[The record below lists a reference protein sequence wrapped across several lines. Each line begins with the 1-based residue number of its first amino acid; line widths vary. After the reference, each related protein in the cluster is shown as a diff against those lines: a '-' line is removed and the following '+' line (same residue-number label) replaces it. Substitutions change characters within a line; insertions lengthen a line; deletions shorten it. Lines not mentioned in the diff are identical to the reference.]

1 MPSSTNFK
9 YEELVKTLRQQII
22 RGDRAPLE
30 RLPKRTV
37 LRDRFGLSMVT
48 IQRALDKLA
57 HDGFVRARP
66 GAGTFVVQHPP
77 HLCSYGLV
85 IPSPGLWSRFY
96 KAAQAATKA
105 IETGDTVRF
114 REYYISR
121 EVGSRGD
128 VARLCGDVRN
138 HRLAG
143 LILTGSPPDLADL
156 QGMLDTEQPGI
167 PRVAIENY
175 PESASPMVFA
185 DETSFLDRSVEYLF
199 SRNRRRIAHLYMDF
213 SWVHLEEFEAALSQR
228 GAEVRPYWIQPISVG
243 PVFRGAAHVVNMMMQ
258 LEGDKRP
265 DGLIIHDD
273 NLVEHAV
280 AGLLAAGVKV
290 PDELEVVA
298 KCNFPAPV
306 PSMLPVRHLGSD
318 LRLVMKECLRVIEMQ
333 RRGETPP
340 AKTRLPALFED
351 EIGKGI

>member
-1 MPSSTNFK
+1 
-9 YEELVKTLRQQII
+9 VKPTPKARYRDISAKLRDSIVQ
-22 RGDRAPLE
+22 GVYAPGH
-30 RLPKRTV
+30 RLPTRTE
-37 LRDRFGLSMVT
+37 MVEQYGASVAT
-48 IQRALDKLA
+48 VQRALNSLVD
-57 HDGFVRARP
+57 DGFVYARAR
-66 GAGTFVVQHPP
+66 AGTFVVDKPP
-77 HLCSYGLV
+77 HLCNYGLV

-96 KAAQAATKA
+96 KAAQAATQA

-114 REYYISR
+114 REYHTSR

-128 VARLCGDVRN
+128 MARLCRDVVN

-143 LILTGSPPDLADL
+143 LILTGSPLDLTDL
-156 QGMLDTEQPGI
+156 QEMLDTEQPGI

-175 PESASPMVFA
+175 PGLTLPMVFA
-185 DETSFLDRSVEYLF
+185 DETSFLDRAVEYLF

-213 SWVHLEEFEAALSQR
+213 SWVHLGKFEAALSQR
-228 GAEVRPYWIQPISVG
+228 GAEVRPYWIQPIPVG
-243 PVFRGAAHVVNMMMQ
+243 PTFRGAAHVVNMMMQ

-265 DGLIIHDD
+265 NGLIIHDD
-273 NLVEHAV
+273 NLVEHAM

-298 KCNFPAPV
+298 NCNFPAPV
-306 PSMLPVRHLGSD
+306 PSVLPVRHLGSD
-318 LRLVMKECLRVIEMQ
+318 LRLVIKECLRVIEMQ

-351 EIGKGI
+351 EID